1 MPTVS
6 PPHARPRTPVRRGKL
21 ALALA
26 ATGLALSSAPG
37 CGPAEPRVDPNAP
50 QVRAAATPDVTG
62 ARPKGMPKNTT
73 AGLRL
78 DAATGRPV
86 PQQ

>member
-1 MPTVS
+1 MPTV
-6 PPHARPRTPVRRGKL
+6 PPPSPRTRPAVRRGRF

-26 ATGLALSSAPG
+26 ACGFAPSFAPG

-50 QVRAAATPDVTG
+50 QVRAAATPDLKG

-78 DAATGRPV
+78 DAATGRPL
-86 PQQ
+86 PQE